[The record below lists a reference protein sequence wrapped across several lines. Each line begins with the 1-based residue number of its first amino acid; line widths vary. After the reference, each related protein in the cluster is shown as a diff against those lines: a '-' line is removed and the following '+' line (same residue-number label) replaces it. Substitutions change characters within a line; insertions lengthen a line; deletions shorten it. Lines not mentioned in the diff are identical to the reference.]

1 MELCREFGSFAE
13 LFDDDFPLA
22 VVDVIDI
29 VICNVPVTY
38 APL

>member
-13 LFDDDFPLA
+13 LFDDFPLA

-29 VICNVPVTY
+29 VICSVPVTY
-38 APL
+38 AQL